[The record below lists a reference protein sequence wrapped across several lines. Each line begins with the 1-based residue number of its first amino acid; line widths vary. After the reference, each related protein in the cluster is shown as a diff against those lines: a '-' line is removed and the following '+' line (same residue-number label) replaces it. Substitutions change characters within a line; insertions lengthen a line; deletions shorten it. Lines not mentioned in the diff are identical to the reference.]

1 MGRRK
6 LTTPRDPKFSPEQ
19 IEEFHRK
26 EKELKAEI
34 AHLAA
39 SMAERS
45 WIGTYELVEILGY
58 NDATSFSRWKTGERG
73 VPVEKIALM
82 AEALDCSITNF
93 FPDHLHKKD
102 WLDDLQRAVEKGQ
115 RKRAMQILLAQL
127 PDDDSPDDRF

>member
-1 MGRRK
+1 MGRPK
-6 LTTPRDPKFSPEQ
+6 LAPPRDPKFSPEQ

-34 AHLAA
+34 ARLAA

-45 WIGTYELVEILGY
+45 WIEPYELVEILGY

-102 WLDDLQRAVEKGQ
+102 WLEELQHAVERGQ
-115 RKRAMQILLAQL
+115 RRRAMQILLEQL
-127 PDDDSPDDRF
+127 PDDEVPDS